1 MADTCCHLR
10 CDWCRCD
17 EKIAKF
23 GDTAPGVKAKPAEA
37 ASAGGGGEK
46 RNKTDDAKTD
56 QPPAAAAAA
65 QPGAEAA
72 PEVDNNA
79 MPVPKVSVNDD

>member
-1 MADTCCHLR
+1 M
-10 CDWCRCD
+10 
-17 EKIAKF
+17 
-23 GDTAPGVKAKPAEA
+23 KAKPAEA

-56 QPPAAAAAA
+56 QPAA

-79 MPVPKVSVNDD
+79 MPVPKVSVDDSAANQLIGEFVQSRRRPLLGPLLV

>member
-1 MADTCCHLR
+1 M
-10 CDWCRCD
+10 
-17 EKIAKF
+17 
-23 GDTAPGVKAKPAEA
+23 KAKPAEA

-56 QPPAAAAAA
+56 QPPAAAAA

-79 MPVPKVSVNDD
+79 MPVPKVSVDGDHYMSHSSVVRSPTTGTRPRPRW

>member
-1 MADTCCHLR
+1 M
-10 CDWCRCD
+10 
-17 EKIAKF
+17 
-23 GDTAPGVKAKPAEA
+23 KAKPAEA
-37 ASAGGGGEK
+37 VSAGGGGEK

-79 MPVPKVSVNDD
+79 MPVPKVSV